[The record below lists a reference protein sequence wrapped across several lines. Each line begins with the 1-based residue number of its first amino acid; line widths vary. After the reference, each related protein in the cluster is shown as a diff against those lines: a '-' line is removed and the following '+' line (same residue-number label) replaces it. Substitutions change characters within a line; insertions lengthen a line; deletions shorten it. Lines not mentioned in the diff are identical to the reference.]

1 MIYIGIWQWLTL
13 SFSVRLMVMLIGNTP
28 SFQMGNSSACK
39 WISFLGGIWTAS
51 LDYQRVTKQKALQS
65 NSYICNWLQNKKQQ
79 IQNSI
84 NMSSMVIMHT
94 NDIQYIVYTSYAY
107 PMYNS
112 AIWLHQS
119 PSQHHIT
126 QLSPQLHAATFPW
139 DVLSRRP
146 RLCAQSSRSLALPL
160 HAAVDLGWHMVPL
173 EYPTII
179 A

>member
-1 MIYIGIWQWLTL
+1 MVN
-13 SFSVRLMVMLIGNTP
+13 SFFFRPPYGNVNWKY
-28 SFQMGNSSACK
+28 SFFSNGETHLHVK
-39 WISFLGGIWTAS
+39 WISFLGGNWTAS

-119 PSQHHIT
+119 PSPASHHPAFT
-126 QLSPQLHAATFPW
+126 TTPRCHASLRCVVSETTALRAKVQEVWHFPCMQPW
-139 DVLSRRP
+139 ILGGIW
-146 RLCAQSSRSLALPL
+146 CHWNIQQS
-160 HAAVDLGWHMVPL
+160 
-173 EYPTII
+173 
-179 A
+179 